1 MEISILVVVY
11 CTDRPGG
18 SEHPELLTYS
28 PMKVYLCKQSH
39 WCAVTEKKLYY
50 ISELR
55 MARHYAADDFPV
67 AGETIQFLA
76 NKILGTAVGKESY
89 HNGYAGHFVLHHT

>member
-1 MEISILVVVY
+1 
-11 CTDRPGG
+11 
-18 SEHPELLTYS
+18 
-28 PMKVYLCKQSH
+28 MKVYLCKQSH

-76 NKILGTAVGKESY
+76 NKILGTAVVKESY